1 MIRPAPMEQADLF
14 PPAAGHVGTDESGKG
29 DYFGPLVIAG
39 VFVPDGQEDVL
50 RELGV
55 RDSKTISDRRVL
67 ALAEQVK
74 AGYPHSVVAVG
85 PERYNALY
93 DKLRNLNRILAW
105 GHARVIENILE
116 RVDCRLAIADQ
127 FGEKSYILDALLRK
141 GKRIELV
148 QRTRAEED
156 PAVAA
161 ASVLARAEF
170 LQRLRALSG
179 AAGLDLPKGASS
191 LVEDAGRRL
200 VERSGPDGLGRFAKL
215 HFKTTGRVLGPGRSG
230 AGA

>member
-1 MIRPAPMEQADLF
+1 MEQTDLF

-29 DYFGPLVIAG
+29 DYFGPLVVAG
-39 VFVPDGQEDVL
+39 VFVPEGQEAVL

-55 RDSKTISDRRVL
+55 RDSKTIGDRRVREL
-67 ALAEQVK
+67 AAAVK
-74 AGYPHSVVAVG
+74 SGYVHSVVAVG
-85 PERYNALY
+85 PERYNELY
-93 DKLRNLNRILAW
+93 GKLRNLNRILAW

-127 FGEKSYILDALLRK
+127 FGEEGYILDALLRK

-156 PAVAA
+156 AAVAA

-170 LQRLRALSG
+170 LQKLRALSDE
-179 AAGLDLPKGASS
+179 AGIDLPKGASS
-191 LVEDAGRRL
+191 LVDEAGRRL
-200 VERSGPDGLGRFAKL
+200 VAERGPERLAKVAKL
-215 HFKTTGRVLGPGRSG
+215 HFKNTGRITGPGR
-230 AGA
+230 